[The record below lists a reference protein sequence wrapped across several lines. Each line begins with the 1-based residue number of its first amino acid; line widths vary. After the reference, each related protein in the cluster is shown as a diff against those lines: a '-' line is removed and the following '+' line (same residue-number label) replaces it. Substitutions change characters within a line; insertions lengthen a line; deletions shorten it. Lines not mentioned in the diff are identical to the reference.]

1 MNRKKIFQFIW
12 RVVKI
17 SLITFF
23 ASSILFTL
31 IYRFVPPPYTPLM
44 LIRTAGQFFKGQQV
58 HLERNWVSIESI
70 SPNMWQAAVAA
81 EDNKFTEHFGFDFEA
96 IQKARKYN
104 AKHTTKMRGAS
115 TISQQTA
122 KNVFLWPQRSWLR
135 KGLEVYFTLLIELM
149 WDKQRILEVYLN
161 VIETGDGVYGVGAAA
176 RKYFHKEAANLGRRE
191 SALIAAVLP
200 SPRKWNPAHPT
211 GYLSRRQGRI
221 LNLMSKIGPVEF

>member
-12 RVVKI
+12 GVVKI

-96 IQKARKYN
+96 IQNARKYN

-200 SPRKWNPAHPT
+200 NPRKWNPAHPT